1 MVLRVITVHWRGE
14 DGTNKQTSSRQRVF
28 MDIVDLMISDKVITI
43 ADLQNLPVSV
53 QKDPETLIEALGKA
67 GKLSNS
73 QQSRYK
79 AIAFDFPIRSDE
91 DMTRVTPH
99 QVDGVDRDFMQFYT
113 TCPIE
118 LGRGQI
124 LWAAADLPN
133 KRLHSEIVL
142 RHRKNRHEFVWA
154 SPRSIEA
161 AIERMSKREGHSL
174 KFLVENA
181 YAQINAGNDDAVI
194 SLTDEIIRTAYKN
207 GASDLHIEILNR
219 KPTVMARIDNEL
231 EELVSLPVEVYDRVL
246 GRLRHLAGVSAENFK
261 KPLYGRMT
269 FELTNRQSIDIRY
282 TTQPISLEGTAK
294 IAMRFLRPFE
304 GSMDN
309 FGYAQATIDKIDQ
322 LMRFEEGVIIFAG
335 PTGQGKSTAARLMIR
350 RGQRPGQNVISYEKQ
365 IEERMDNVIQTEE
378 DLAAGLNLESFMYA
392 ALGLDPDVLYIGE
405 VRSPEDTRRC
415 IDAGN
420 LGHLVITTMHANDSF
435 MTLDRL
441 LQRGVQPEL
450 IFSNIRGI
458 ISQRLVRRLCPKCKI
473 PFELDDELATALNKV
488 RDAGFKAGEPIYRQN
503 KNGCSHCHNRGFL
516 GRIAIGEALEMWRRE
531 IHRNVWAGNRLR
543 PDWIDV
549 LREQAYEVGMRD
561 MLFYGL
567 GHVKTGITALEE
579 LERFFSA
586 DLETIR

>member
-1 MVLRVITVHWRGE
+1 
-14 DGTNKQTSSRQRVF
+14 
-28 MDIVDLMISDKVITI
+28 MDIVDLMIADKVITLN
-43 ADLQNLPVSV
+43 DLQNLPVSV
-53 QKDPETLIEALGKA
+53 QKDPEALIEALGKA
-67 GKLSNS
+67 GKLSNTF
-73 QQSRYK
+73 QARYK
-79 AIAFDFPIRSDE
+79 AIAYDFPIRSDE
-91 DMTRVTPH
+91 DMARLTPH
-99 QVDGVDRDFMQFYT
+99 QVDGIDRDFMQFFT

-118 LGRGQI
+118 LGRGQV
-124 LWAAADLPN
+124 LWAASDLPN

-142 RHRKNRHEFVWA
+142 RHRKNKHEFIWA
-154 SPRSIEA
+154 SPKAIEA

-194 SLTDEIIRTAYKN
+194 SLTDEIVRTAYKN

-231 EELVSLPVEVYDRVL
+231 EELVSLPVEVYDRLL
-246 GRLRHLAGVSAENFK
+246 GRLRHMAGVSAENFK

-269 FELTNRQSIDIRY
+269 FELTNRQTIDIRY

-304 GSMDN
+304 GSMDT
-309 FGYAQATIDKIDQ
+309 FGYTENTIDKIDH

-335 PTGQGKSTAARLMIR
+335 PTGSGKSTAARLMIR
-350 RGQRPGQNVISYEKQ
+350 RGQRTGQNVISYEKQ

-378 DLAAGLNLESFMYA
+378 DLTAGLNLESFMYA
-392 ALGLDPDVLYIGE
+392 ALGLDPDVMFIGE

-441 LQRGVQPEL
+441 LQRGVPPEQ

-458 ISQRLVRRLCPKCKI
+458 VAQRLVRRLCPKCKI
-473 PFELDDELATALNKV
+473 PFELDEELANTLNGIRPAK
-488 RDAGFKAGEPIYRQN
+488 FKAGEPIFRQN
-503 KNGCSHCHNRGFL
+503 KNGCSHCHHRGFM
-516 GRIAIGEALEMWRRE
+516 GRIAIEEILEMWRRE
-531 IHRNVWAGNRLR
+531 IHRNIWSGNRLR

-549 LREQAYEVGMRD
+549 VREQATESGMED
-561 MLFYGL
+561 MLLHGL
-567 GHVKTGITALEE
+567 LHVRNGVTSLEE

-586 DLETIR
+586 DLETVR